1 MSFDLK
7 NIEQENL
14 DFKKLAPITLAL
26 ILFVI
31 ASIIFVYYWFTF
43 EKDKIIQDQYLGQDS
58 EIRKEQEAKELEDFS
73 TLPILES
80 SKAIEESYDREQ

>member
-1 MSFDLK
+1 MSFELK

-31 ASIIFVYYWFTF
+31 ASIVFVYYWFTF

-80 SKAIEESYDREQ
+80 SKAIEESYDRK

>member
-1 MSFDLK
+1 MSFELK

-14 DFKKLAPITLAL
+14 DLKRLTPIALML

-58 EIRKEQEAKELEDFS
+58 EIRKEQKAKDLEDFN
-73 TLPILES
+73 TLPISES
-80 SKAIEESYDREQ
+80 FQAVEEYYESL

>member
-1 MSFDLK
+1 MSFELK

-14 DFKKLAPITLAL
+14 DLKRLIPIALML

-58 EIRKEQEAKELEDFS
+58 DIRKEQEAKDLEDFN
-73 TLPILES
+73 TLSISES
-80 SKAIEESYDREQ
+80 FKAVEEYYESP

>member
-1 MSFDLK
+1 MSFELK

-14 DFKKLAPITLAL
+14 DLKRLTPIALML

-43 EKDKIIQDQYLGQDS
+43 EKDKIIQNQYLGQDS
-58 EIRKEQEAKELEDFS
+58 EIRKEQEAKDLEDFN
-73 TLPILES
+73 TLPISES
-80 SKAIEESYDREQ
+80 FKAMEEYYESP

>member
-1 MSFDLK
+1 MSFELK

-80 SKAIEESYDREQ
+80 SKAIEESYDRK

>member
-80 SKAIEESYDREQ
+80 SKAIEESYDRK

>member
-1 MSFDLK
+1 MSFELK
-7 NIEQENL
+7 NIEEENI
-14 DFKKLAPITLAL
+14 DFKKLGPIALML

-58 EIRKEQEAKELEDFS
+58 LIREEQEARELEDFN

-80 SKAIEESYDREQ
+80 SKAIKEYYESD

>member
-1 MSFDLK
+1 MSFELK

-14 DFKKLAPITLAL
+14 DLKRLTPIALML

-58 EIRKEQEAKELEDFS
+58 EIRKEQEAKDLEDFN
-73 TLPILES
+73 TLPISES
-80 SKAIEESYDREQ
+80 FKAVEEYYESR

>member
-31 ASIIFVYYWFTF
+31 GSIIFVYYWFTF

-80 SKAIEESYDREQ
+80 SKVIEESYDREQ

>member
-1 MSFDLK
+1 MSFELK

-14 DFKKLAPITLAL
+14 DLKRLTPIALML

-43 EKDKIIQDQYLGQDS
+43 QKDKIIQDQYLGQDS
-58 EIRKEQEAKELEDFS
+58 EIRKEQEAKDLEDFN
-73 TLPILES
+73 TLPISES
-80 SKAIEESYDREQ
+80 FKAMEEYYESP